1 MEAAVE
7 KIFQEF
13 ETNLQSSLTKIF
25 KNPELSDFER
35 LRAENELLKKS
46 QEMLQN
52 QLKVLTGARTLIR
65 NIYLPTLSKESSNS
79 GMYIT

>member
-1 MEAAVE
+1 MEASVE
-7 KIFQEF
+7 KIFQQF
-13 ETNLQSSLTKIF
+13 EINLTKHF
-25 KNPELSDFER
+25 ENSELSDLER

-65 NIYLPTLSKESSNS
+65 NIHLPSSSKESSNS
-79 GMYIT
+79 GM

>member
-1 MEAAVE
+1 MEASVE
-7 KIFQEF
+7 KIFQQF
-13 ETNLQSSLTKIF
+13 EINLTKHF
-25 KNPELSDFER
+25 ENSELSDLER

-65 NIYLPTLSKESSNS
+65 NIYLPSSSKESSNS
-79 GMYIT
+79 GMYICI